1 MNCDDVFTHIE
12 LEETKTYKKKK
23 TDERSKGMEHK
34 TRGRIPTPNPN
45 HPQKKKMEMG
55 NKTYK
60 ILSTL
65 RYFFFLKKK
74 TVMVLCEDLQ
84 I

>member
-1 MNCDDVFTHIE
+1 
-12 LEETKTYKKKK
+12 
-23 TDERSKGMEHK
+23 MEHK